1 MDLKSNARRHALC
14 LIWLDC
20 GLKTAWWSA
29 ANPAFVLLL
38 RFNFG
43 FDRGNL
49 RQSGRMY
56 WDRIETGGNV
66 NLKFG
71 SCVCRVGQD
80 GGRERWTEIKF
91 ACR

>member
-20 GLKTAWWSA
+20 GLKTEWWSA
-29 ANPAFVLLL
+29 AFVLLL
-38 RFNFG
+38 RF
-43 FDRGNL
+43 DALRLVSTEETL

-66 NLKFG
+66 NLKVWI
-71 SCVCRVGQD
+71 VCM
-80 GGRERWTEIKF
+80 
-91 ACR
+91 